1 MQIHILVEFVSLVET
16 CSFQETAA
24 LMNVS
29 QSALTKHIQKL
40 EDELG
45 ATLFIRSQRSVQV
58 SEYGRVYYPYAKQI
72 IQTQSDAVTALK
84 KMNDE
89 GKNVLSIVFNPILGQ
104 YGLIDTITEFSR
116 RFPNYHVQTFERS
129 RTMELMK
136 NLRCDFAFVDE
147 SEPYDSSF
155 RQRIFKTD
163 HLAIVVRDDHPLA
176 GLDTVTLEQ
185 LKTEPFILHSGPM
198 ESVPVETQK
207 FLDLCS
213 AAGFHPDITA
223 KSEYTST
230 VLRYVKAGRGI
241 AVLNRMH
248 IQHDLTGIRV
258 IDFYPTV
265 NSYIY
270 LQYPKK
276 LTSPSAAD
284 FLRYIISKSESKT

>member
-45 ATLFIRSQRSVQV
+45 ATLFIRSQHSVQV
-58 SEYGRVYYPYAKQI
+58 SEYGREYYPYAKKI
-72 IQTQSDAVTALK
+72 IQTQSEAVSALK
-84 KMNDE
+84 KLNDE

-104 YGLIDTITEFSR
+104 YGLIDTITEFSDKY
-116 RFPNYHVQTFERS
+116 PDYHIQTFERYH
-129 RTMELMK
+129 TLELMK
-136 NLRCDFAFVDE
+136 NHRCDFAFVDE
-147 SEPYDSSF
+147 SEPYDGGF
-155 RQRIFKTD
+155 RQYVYKTD
-163 HLAIVVRDDHPLA
+163 RLAIAVPADHPLA
-176 GLDTVTLEQ
+176 GRDSVTLDQ
-185 LKTEPFILHSGPM
+185 LEKEAFILHSGAM
-198 ESVPVETQK
+198 ETPPVETKK
-207 FLDLCS
+207 FLELCS
-213 AAGFHPDITA
+213 AAGFQPNVA
-223 KSEYTST
+223 ANSKYTST

-258 IDFYPTV
+258 IDFQPTV

-276 LTSPSAAD
+276 LASPCAAD
-284 FLRYIISKSESKT
+284 FLRYIISKSDS